1 MKLFFFS
8 NVIILIVITVAIKLT
23 LINQDN
29 EVKILTQK
37 ITKIEKEIE
46 KLEIDFAYIS
56 SPKKLKEINEK
67 EFKLNPIQQEDE
79 IILENK

>member
-1 MKLFFFS
+1 MKLFFFT
-8 NVIILIVITVAIKLT
+8 NLIILTVITVAIKLT
-23 LINQDN
+23 LISQDN

-56 SPKKLKEINEK
+56 SPKKLKEINKK
-67 EFKLNPIQQEDE
+67 EFKLDPIQQEDW

>member
-1 MKLFFFS
+1 MKLIFFT
-8 NVIILIVITVAIKLT
+8 NIIILIVITIAIKLT
-23 LINQDN
+23 LINQEN

-37 ITKIEKEIE
+37 ISKIEKEIE

-56 SPKKLKEINEK
+56 SPKKLKEINDK
-67 EFKLNPIQQEDE
+67 EFKLNPIQQEDW

>member
-1 MKLFFFS
+1 MKLFFFT
-8 NVIILIVITVAIKLT
+8 NVIILTVITISIKLL
-23 LINQDN
+23 LIDQDN

-56 SPKKLKEINEK
+56 SPKKLKEINDK
-67 EFKLNPIQQEDE
+67 EFRLNPIQQEDW

>member
-1 MKLFFFS
+1 MKLIFFT
-8 NVIILIVITVAIKLT
+8 NIIILIFITIAIKLT
-23 LINQDN
+23 LINKNN

-37 ITKIEKEIE
+37 ISKIEKEIE

-56 SPKKLKEINEK
+56 SPKKLKEINDK
-67 EFKLNPIQQEDE
+67 EFKLNPIQQPDW

>member
-1 MKLFFFS
+1 MKFFFFT

-29 EVKILTQK
+29 ELKILAQK

-46 KLEIDFAYIS
+46 KL
-56 SPKKLKEINEK
+56 
-67 EFKLNPIQQEDE
+67 
-79 IILENK
+79 

>member
-1 MKLFFFS
+1 MKLIFFT
-8 NVIILIVITVAIKLT
+8 NIIILVVITIAIKLT

-37 ITKIEKEIE
+37 LSIIEKEIG

-56 SPKKLKEINEK
+56 SPKKLKEINDK
-67 EFKLNPIQQEDE
+67 EFKLNPIQQEDW
-79 IILENK
+79 IILESK

>member
-1 MKLFFFS
+1 MKFFFFT

-29 EVKILTQK
+29 EVKILAQK

-56 SPKKLKEINEK
+56 SPKKLKDINDK
-67 EFKLNPIQQEDE
+67 EFKLDPIEHEDW

>member
-1 MKLFFFS
+1 MKLFFFT
-8 NVIILIVITVAIKLT
+8 NVIILTVITISIKLL
-23 LINQDN
+23 LIDQDN

-56 SPKKLKEINEK
+56 SPKKLKEINDK
-67 EFKLNPIQQEDE
+67 EFKLNPIQQEDW

>member
-1 MKLFFFS
+1 MKFFFFT

-29 EVKILTQK
+29 ELKILAQK

-46 KLEIDFAYIS
+46 KLEIDFAYVS

-67 EFKLNPIQQEDE
+67 EFKLNPIQQEDW

>member
-1 MKLFFFS
+1 MKFFFFT
-8 NVIILIVITVAIKLT
+8 NVIILIVISVAIKLT

-29 EVKILTQK
+29 EVKILAQK

-46 KLEIDFAYIS
+46 KLEIDFAYVS

-67 EFKLNPIQQEDE
+67 EFKLNPIQQEDW

>member
-1 MKLFFFS
+1 MKLFFFT
-8 NVIILIVITVAIKLT
+8 NLVILTVFTVTIKLT

-67 EFKLNPIQQEDE
+67 EFKLSPIQQEDW

>member
-1 MKLFFFS
+1 MKLFFFT
-8 NVIILIVITVAIKLT
+8 NLIILTVITVAIKLT
-23 LINQDN
+23 LISQDN

-67 EFKLNPIQQEDE
+67 EFKLSPIQQEDW

>member
-1 MKLFFFS
+1 MKLFFIS
-8 NVIILIVITVAIKLT
+8 NLVILTIVTVAIKLT
-23 LINQDN
+23 AINQDN
-29 EVKILTQK
+29 KVKILTQK

-56 SPKKLKEINEK
+56 SPKKLEEINNK
-67 EFKLNPIQQEDE
+67 EFKLNPIEQEDL

>member
-1 MKLFFFS
+1 MKFFFFT
-8 NVIILIVITVAIKLT
+8 NLVILTVLTVTIKLT

-67 EFKLNPIQQEDE
+67 EFKLSPIQQEDW

>member
-1 MKLFFFS
+1 MKLFFFT
-8 NVIILIVITVAIKLT
+8 NLVILTVITVAIKLT

-67 EFKLNPIQQEDE
+67 EFKLSPIQQEDW